1 MLIHNTDGDVYGGVV
16 GVGAG
21 IGDVGGVGVVA
32 GVSDVGDVGVG
43 TGVGDVG
50 GVGVAS
56 GIGGVRVCAG
66 VGDVGRGGFQFL
78 LLLVSGGL
86 VAAKERSCQGK
97 TWLKET
103 FANHEVYM
111 GDYRK
116 VKRSSDFKGTVI
128 FGALVLCSNSVNW
141 ITN

>member
-1 MLIHNTDGDVYGGVV
+1 MVM
-16 GVGAG
+16 
-21 IGDVGGVGVVA
+21 
-32 GVSDVGDVGVG
+32 VGDVGVG

-66 VGDVGRGGFQFL
+66 VGDVGGVGVGDVGVGADVGDVKVGADVGDVGRGGFQFL

-111 GDYRK
+111 GDHRK
-116 VKRSSDFKGTVI
+116 VKLSSDFKGTKI
-128 FGALVLCSNSVNW
+128 FGALVLC
-141 ITN
+141 

>member
-16 GVGAG
+16 GV
-21 IGDVGGVGVVA
+21 VA
-32 GVSDVGDVGVG
+32 GVSDVVDVGVG
-43 TGVGDVG
+43 T
-50 GVGVAS
+50 
-56 GIGGVRVCAG
+56 G

-103 FANHEVYM
+103 LQIMNCTWEITEKSNDHLIL
-111 GDYRK
+111 K
-116 VKRSSDFKGTVI
+116 
-128 FGALVLCSNSVNW
+128 AL
-141 ITN
+141 

>member
-1 MLIHNTDGDVYGGVV
+1 MLIHNTDGDGYGGVV
-16 GVGAG
+16 VIASR
-21 IGDVGGVGVVA
+21 I
-32 GVSDVGDVGVG
+32 GDVGVG
-43 TGVGDVG
+43 AGVGDVG
-50 GVGVAS
+50 GVG
-56 GIGGVRVCAG
+56 VCAG

-116 VKRSSDFKGTVI
+116 VKRSSDFKGTII
-128 FGALVLCSNSVNW
+128 FGGLVLCSNSVNW

>member
-1 MLIHNTDGDVYGGVV
+1 MLIHNTDGDVYGVV
-16 GVGAG
+16 
-21 IGDVGGVGVVA
+21 VGVVA
-32 GVSDVGDVGVG
+32 GVSDVVDVGVG
-43 TGVGDVG
+43 T
-50 GVGVAS
+50 
-56 GIGGVRVCAG
+56 G

-111 GDYRK
+111 GDHRK
-116 VKRSSDFKGTVI
+116 IKLSSDFKGTKI
-128 FGALVLCSNSVNW
+128 FGALVLC
-141 ITN
+141 

>member
-1 MLIHNTDGDVYGGVV
+1 MLIHNTDGDGYGGDVV
-16 GVGAG
+16 IASR
-21 IGDVGGVGVVA
+21 IGDVGVA
-32 GVSDVGDVGVG
+32 AGA
-43 TGVGDVG
+43 GDVG
-50 GVGVAS
+50 GFG
-56 GIGGVRVCAG
+56 VCAG

-111 GDYRK
+111 GDHRK
-116 VKRSSDFKGTVI
+116 IKVSSDFKGTKI
-128 FGALVLCSNSVNW
+128 FGALVLC
-141 ITN
+141 